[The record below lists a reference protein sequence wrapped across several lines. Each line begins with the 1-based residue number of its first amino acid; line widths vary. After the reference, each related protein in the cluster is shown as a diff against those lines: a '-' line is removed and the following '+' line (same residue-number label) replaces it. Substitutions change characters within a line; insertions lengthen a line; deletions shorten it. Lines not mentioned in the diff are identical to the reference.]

1 MGPGWLLVRLLI
13 HVIRINKMSTQRV
26 LLRPTQKAARVPDT
40 RIASIQSTQHPVIWQ
55 RREWSWCEWWR
66 GPGRGAGCC
75 TSPSL
80 RTWYFVPRSCSA
92 AAPQQCAAESSGS
105 MSPCWQCCT
114 TASGILIDTLQNL
127 GIAFFPHTA
136 LVARGATHRD
146 TIKTGFESCKVFKYV
161 RYVSMIKEN

>member
-1 MGPGWLLVRLLI
+1 MPLI
-13 HVIRINKMSTQRV
+13 SREISMEVLPSSPCRVDMLMLV
-26 LLRPTQKAARVPDT
+26 LLLGRPLEGAKGLLGESALLSRGRLAGGGLLHISVT
-40 RIASIQSTQHPVIWQ
+40 RDLVLCPAQLQ
-55 RREWSWCEWWR
+55 RR
-66 GPGRGAGCC
+66 
-75 TSPSL
+75 
-80 RTWYFVPRSCSA
+80 RTA
-92 AAPQQCAAESSGS
+92 AECAVESSGS

-136 LVARGATHRD
+136 LVARGATYRD

>member
-1 MGPGWLLVRLLI
+1 MVAGP
-13 HVIRINKMSTQRV
+13 
-26 LLRPTQKAARVPDT
+26 
-40 RIASIQSTQHPVIWQ
+40 
-55 RREWSWCEWWR
+55 
-66 GPGRGAGCC
+66 GAGCGLLHISVTQDLVLC
-75 TSPSL
+75 PAQL
-80 RTWYFVPRSCSA
+80 QRRRTA
-92 AAPQQCAAESSGS
+92 AECAAESSGS

-146 TIKTGFESCKVFKYV
+146 TIKTGFESCKVFEYV